1 MATLTA
7 ITARSSILTT
17 PRSNTPAPD
26 INPYSLGEN
35 EMTAHFPFQ
44 AHFLA
49 PESPPP
55 PSMALNFSSTPSS
68 SPTTTSALHVRS
80 ESTLTPD
87 PGPSGPR
94 DFVKGVVGS
103 QATCIH

>member
-1 MATLTA
+1 
-7 ITARSSILTT
+7 
-17 PRSNTPAPD
+17 
-26 INPYSLGEN
+26 
-35 EMTAHFPFQ
+35 MTAHFPFQ

-55 PSMALNFSSTPSS
+55 PSVALSFSSTPSS
-68 SPTTTSALHVRS
+68 SPTTTSALQVLS
-80 ESTLTPD
+80 DSTLTPE

-103 QATCIH
+103 QATYDPLAPRTDDKKGDGRKQNRVEK